1 MFLDPM
7 DTDLLMFCMQWIR
20 IHWEC
25 FGYNE
30 FGSMELKCCES
41 NESRSMKLKFC
52 ESNESRS
59 MKFKCCDSNESRSM
73 KFKCCEFNEYGSIW
87 SLNVLNPMD
96 PDPKPATWVKI
107 PFKNSRFIKTQAYKG
122 KRPGTQPWSST

>member
-1 MFLDPM
+1 MNLDQWSLNVVIPM
-7 DTDLLMFCMQWIR
+7 NLDQWSLNVVNLMNTDP
-20 IHWEC
+20 
-25 FGYNE
+25 
-30 FGSMELKCCES
+30 
-41 NESRSMKLKFC
+41 
-52 ESNESRS
+52 
-59 MKFKCCDSNESRSM
+59 
-73 KFKCCEFNEYGSIW
+73 W